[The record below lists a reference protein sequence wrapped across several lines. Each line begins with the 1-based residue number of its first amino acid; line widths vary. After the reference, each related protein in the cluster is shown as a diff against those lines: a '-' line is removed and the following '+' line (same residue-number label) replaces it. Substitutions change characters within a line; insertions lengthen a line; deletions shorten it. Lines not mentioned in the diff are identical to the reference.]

1 MVFVCNASSIFCQT
15 WLEVLSTFRVFRGF
29 LDCLPKNDVSGHHRM
44 VNAAEEPGAARRPA
58 VAAAVVNGTGTG
70 KGEGGTGGHSS
81 GTQSANPISGID
93 DVQLC
98 FNKAHFTRADFSVQ
112 RFLNLTRRRAG
123 LRQIQ
128 SDLRTFLKSIQNS
141 MIELINDDYADFVH
155 LSSRLVGLEDS
166 VGKIE
171 KDLKSNWKEFEDT
184 TKDSIGVAEAIE
196 EKCQQLTSNRLAQAK
211 LRGKI
216 LFVSGLHELTS
227 LLASTS
233 SANSLLWLEKVASC
247 IVELETCK
255 GYMESHSEC
264 IQLYQKAITQLEE
277 LLCAE
282 GVKSV
287 SSDCATLPSI
297 LSILSL
303 TQSTDT
309 LTARIV
315 SDVIYPKLV
324 RENADLHTLLCSVF
338 DRVLQMRSGWSNSLG
353 PRFSGSIQSFLDS
366 TLLTFVLTFFD
377 KCMSIVIVPSN
388 PRLFH
393 TCFLAT
399 QNFINQYPNGH
410 KNRQLLK
417 AIREK
422 FNLIVYFKL
431 ETHKQVKKVDE
442 SMKPESFAVAKDT
455 ADADGE
461 EMPLKCSTSQNV
473 IDTIRHV
480 WNEQTFLPP
489 LADKMWDLTLR
500 LLAKHV
506 NWIKAMNEH
515 FASKPELSEEDIFS
529 LCCILYDCNTFHSIV
544 FDFALERIWTIIRDL
559 DLECNLFG
567 QCLTQYSNLA
577 AAQANSLEQTLLST
591 AFKLVIA
598 DLNGVSEIP
607 KQYRW
612 TKKLLPTSC
621 SAYVNVALDRM
632 QLLRKGLTEC
642 GHAKAEALQTRLVQ
656 MAIDEWVPIVRQVFF
671 TIFFTNF
678 KKLAFRFIPD

>member
-1 MVFVCNASSIFCQT
+1 MINMTNFAQIDILFQKFFCIFQ
-15 WLEVLSTFRVFRGF
+15 
-29 LDCLPKNDVSGHHRM
+29 
-44 VNAAEEPGAARRPA
+44 
-58 VAAAVVNGTGTG
+58 
-70 KGEGGTGGHSS
+70 
-81 GTQSANPISGID
+81 
-93 DVQLC
+93 
-98 FNKAHFTRADFSVQ
+98 
-112 RFLNLTRRRAG
+112 
-123 LRQIQ
+123 
-128 SDLRTFLKSIQNS
+128 
-141 MIELINDDYADFVH
+141 
-155 LSSRLVGLEDS
+155 
-166 VGKIE
+166 
-171 KDLKSNWKEFEDT
+171 SNWKEFEDT

-196 EKCQQLTSNRLAQAK
+196 EKCQQLTSNRLTQASLFLLFFEIIIFLKSFFIYQLEKRSRIINQLLHAK

-233 SANSLLWLEKVASC
+233 SANSRLWLEKVASC

-264 IQLYQKAITQLEE
+264 IQLYQKAIAQLEE

-388 PRLFH
+388 TRLFH
-393 TCFLAT
+393 SCFLAT

-442 SMKPESFAVAKDT
+442 SMKPESFAVVKDT
-455 ADADGE
+455 TDADGE
-461 EMPLKCSTSQNV
+461 EMPLKCSASQNV

-480 WNEQTFLPP
+480 WSEQTFLPP

-515 FASKPELSEEDIFS
+515 FASKSELSEEDIFS

-567 QCLTQYSNLA
+567 QCLTQYSSLA

-632 QLLRKGLTEC
+632 QLLKKGLTEC

-656 MAIDEWVPIVRQVFF
+656 MAIDEWVPIVKQLLDSVEATGSSLSRFKRKTAEDGSTDDDKIRAQVWLDVNRVLEE
-671 TIFFTNF
+671 TQTQQINVNMDGLTEQRGRCNGQE
-678 KKLAFRFIPD
+678 KRAEE